1 MAAAGYLIASLLPW
15 LAGTGVAC
23 LCLPRGRPGTLALAL
38 GYGYPLGMLL
48 VIGLLLAFDRLGL
61 ALDPLPLVA
70 TLAPL
75 AAGIAFAACRRHNNR
90 AGSAMPAGIS
100 VPARVLTALLLLLV
114 LGRLGLLAAELL
126 SRPLFAWDA
135 WMNWAPK
142 AVVWFHEQRLVPFVP
157 PGEWLAAAPDSGVYT
172 LGNRFASAY
181 PPGVP
186 LIILWHM
193 LAAGSAESSLA
204 FLPWALLLLALGA
217 ACWGYLRGLGAAPTT
232 AAAAAFGLLSLPLL
246 NVHVAL
252 AGYADPWLAGYFGLA
267 ALALASWARDRTP
280 GLLALVLL
288 LALGAT
294 LVKKPGLA
302 FAAVVVLL
310 AAARALGWS
319 MRTWVMLVLASG
331 LAAVSFFVFRL
342 EVPLPGGATLGFD
355 GTFLRLPYL
364 GSLKLAAHPLPPIL
378 GENLFFSANW
388 HLLWPALLLAI
399 AASCIR
405 RGRAV
410 LADALLQAIA
420 VALALLYFIFGF
432 TQYFDQAVNL
442 LTLSRT
448 LLYPALPAVV
458 FCLRELDAWLPRKGE
473 HHE

>member
-1 MAAAGYLIASLLPW
+1 MNTAIYLVASLLPW
-15 LAGTGVAC
+15 LAGTGLAWF
-23 LCLPRGRPGTLALAL
+23 CLPRGRPGTLALAL

-48 VIGLLLAFDRLGL
+48 VIGLLFMFDRLGFEL
-61 ALDPLPLVA
+61 AALPLVA

-75 AAGIAFAACRRHNNR
+75 AAGIAFAAYRCNGEGLEPSAPVAASFAAR
-90 AGSAMPAGIS
+90 AL
-100 VPARVLTALLLLLV
+100 VALLLILV
-114 LGRLGLLAAELL
+114 LVRLGLLAAELL
-126 SRPLFAWDA
+126 SRPLYAWDA

-172 LGNRFASAY
+172 LGNRAASAY

-193 LAAGSAESSLA
+193 LAAGSIESSLA

-217 ACWGYLRGLGAAPTT
+217 ACWGHLRGLGAAPVT
-232 AAAAAFGLLSLPLL
+232 AAAAAFGVVSLPLL

-252 AGYADPWLAGYFGLA
+252 TGYADLWLAGYFGLA
-267 ALALASWARDRTP
+267 TLALAGWARDRTP
-280 GLLALVLL
+280 GLLVLALL

-302 FAAVVVLL
+302 FAGVIVIL

-319 MRTWVMLVLASG
+319 MRTWGALLLACA
-331 LAAVSFFVFRL
+331 LAIASLFVFRL
-342 EVPLPGGATLGFD
+342 ELPLPGGATLGFD

-364 GSLKLAAHPLPPIL
+364 GSLRLAAHPLPPIL
-378 GENLFFSANW
+378 TENLFFSANW

-405 RGRAV
+405 RGGAV

-420 VALALLYFIFGF
+420 VALALLYFVFGF

-442 LTLSRT
+442 VTLSRT

-458 FCLRELDAWLPRKGE
+458 FCLRELEAWLPRTGE
-473 HHE
+473 RND

>member
-1 MAAAGYLIASLLPW
+1 MATTGFIIASLLPW
-15 LAGTGVAC
+15 LAGTGLAY
-23 LCLPRGRPGTLALAL
+23 LCLPRGRTGTLALAL

-48 VIGLLLAFDRLGL
+48 VIGLLLVFEGLGL
-61 ALDPLPLVA
+61 
-70 TLAPL
+70 TLAALPL
-75 AAGIAFAACRRHNNR
+75 AAALVPFAAGFALAAYRRRHESSGPDGPVLSGT
-90 AGSAMPAGIS
+90 AAQT
-100 VPARVLTALLLLLV
+100 LTALLLILV
-114 LGRLGLLAAELL
+114 LARIGLFAAELL
-126 SRPLFAWDA
+126 SRPLYAWDA

-172 LGNRFASAY
+172 LGNRAASAY

-204 FLPWALLLLALGA
+204 FLPWALLLLAMGA
-217 ACWGYLRGLGAAPTT
+217 ACWGYLRGLGAAPVT
-232 AAAAAFGLLSLPLL
+232 AAAAAFGLVSLPLL
-246 NVHVAL
+246 NVHVAH
-252 AGYADPWLAGYFGLA
+252 AGYADLWLAGYFGLA
-267 ALALASWARDRTP
+267 ALALAGWARDRTP

-288 LALGAT
+288 LALGAA

-302 FAAVVVLL
+302 FAAVIVLL

-319 MRTWVMLVLASG
+319 LRTWVTLLLASG
-331 LAAVSFFVFRL
+331 LAAISLFVFRL
-342 EVPLPGGATLGFD
+342 EIPLPGGASLGFD

-364 GSLKLAAHPLPPIL
+364 GSLRLSAHPLLPIL

-405 RGRAV
+405 RRRAV
-410 LADALLQAIA
+410 VGDALLQAII
-420 VALALLYFIFGF
+420 VALALLYFVFGF
-432 TQYFDQAVNL
+432 TQYFDQAANL

-458 FCLRELDAWLPRKGE
+458 FCLREFDAWWKNPSASE
-473 HHE
+473 

>member
-1 MAAAGYLIASLLPW
+1 MDTAIYLIASLLPW
-15 LAGTGVAC
+15 LAGTGLAF
-23 LCLPRGRPGTLALAL
+23 LCLPRGRPGTLPLAL

-48 VIGLLLAFDRLGL
+48 VVGLLFVFGRLGFEL
-61 ALDPLPLVA
+61 AAPPLVA
-70 TLAPL
+70 ALAPL
-75 AAGIAFAACRRHNNR
+75 AAGVALAAYRRSS
-90 AGSAMPAGIS
+90 GS
-100 VPARVLTALLLLLV
+100 PARAAPAATRFTARALTALLLLLV

-126 SRPLFAWDA
+126 SRPLYAWDA

-172 LGNRFASAY
+172 LGNRAASAY

-204 FLPWALLLLALGA
+204 FLPWALLLLAMGA
-217 ACWGYLRGLGAAPTT
+217 ACWGHLRGLGAAPIT
-232 AAAAAFGLLSLPLL
+232 AAAAAFGLVSLPLL

-252 AGYADPWLAGYFGLA
+252 AGYADLWLAGYFGLA

-288 LALGAT
+288 LTLGAT

-319 MRTWVMLVLASG
+319 MRTWVVLALASG
-331 LAAVSFFVFRL
+331 LAAICFFVFRL
-342 EVPLPGGATLGFD
+342 EVPLPGGATFGFD

-410 LADALLQAIA
+410 LADALLQAIV
-420 VALALLYFIFGF
+420 VALALLYFVFGF

-458 FCLRELDAWLPRKGE
+458 FCLQELDAWCRPRGARA
-473 HHE
+473 